1 MIRLEPQ
8 APPFT
13 RAAAEAPTH
22 PARRLIETVRDSPLF
37 RDFQQAFETTTG
49 LPLSLLSPE
58 TLDLAHHHSKNQSP
72 FCALMAGNNKSCSAC
87 LEFQR
92 VARESVTTAPVTL
105 RCHAGLCE
113 SSVAIRTGDTVIG
126 HLQVGQVFLRPP
138 TAPEFARTLRR
149 LAEWNPTLDRAEIR
163 AAYFRTRV
171 MGRKQYRAALELLEI
186 FSRHLAMHSNVLILN
201 RQVPDSPTIA
211 RTKRYISEHLD
222 ERLTLVQ
229 AARLANMSS
238 CYFCKKFRRAT
249 GLNFIEYVGRA
260 RIERV
265 KELLL
270 NRQMR
275 ISEGAYT
282 AGFTSLSQF
291 NRTFKRFVGEEP
303 RTWREKR
310 LN

>member
-8 APPFT
+8 VPPLPG
-13 RAAAEAPTH
+13 AAAEEPTH
-22 PARRLIETVRDSPLF
+22 HARRLIETLRQSPLF
-37 RDFQQAFETTTG
+37 HDFQQAFETTTG
-49 LPLSLLSPE
+49 LPLTLQPPDA
-58 TLDLAHHHSKNQSP
+58 LDLAHQHSKNQSP
-72 FCALMAGNNKSCSAC
+72 FCVLMAGHNKSCSAC
-87 LEFQR
+87 LEIQR
-92 VARESVTTAPVTL
+92 LARESATTAPVTL
-105 RCHAGLCE
+105 TCHAGLCE
-113 SSVAIRTGDTVIG
+113 SSVAIRNGDSVIG
-126 HLQVGQVFLRPP
+126 YLQVGQVFLRPP
-138 TAPEFARTLRR
+138 TAPQFARTLRR
-149 LAEWNPTLDRAEIR
+149 LSEWNPALDRTAAR

-171 MGRKQYRAALELLEI
+171 MSRKQYLATLELLEI
-186 FSRHLAMHSNVLILN
+186 FARHLALHSNVLMLN

-211 RTKRYISEHLD
+211 RTKRYITEHLD
-222 ERLTLVQ
+222 EPLTLVR

-260 RIERV
+260 RVERV
-265 KELLL
+265 KQLLL

-303 RTWREKR
+303 RTWREKQ